1 MQQARYAKEPG
12 FVYDLIFIFVLYFN
26 KEAWTK
32 KFVNTDKGQE
42 DIDFY
47 NEILNKFP
55 PFPEELKPF
64 FYLRDDNGCMMNMKY
79 FQSNLLMYFNGHGM
93 DFLYNEI
100 NNASNMRHNLVNFYI
115 DPNISIEGS
124 GNYSVYELSKLL
136 LKQDLPDD
144 VKQMV
149 MLSLMDIKVSCN
161 KIIEIFMM
169 VERVL
174 EEYYREHYD
183 MVVNLCNTVD
193 KDMIENSFKI
203 AENSEY
209 KFEDM
214 ELEVSACLININLFR
229 FSFMN
234 SKTAVIIGVNGEEA
248 MTSLSNRHNEVDV
261 SLFGKILSDV
271 SRIKVLQML
280 ASEGE
285 LFTGEIAQ
293 ELGTALPSAYYHL
306 EMMMSAKMLHSRNKG
321 RAVYYSIN
329 QNYFTVVLAEIM
341 KLIK

>member
-64 FYLRDDNGCMMNMKY
+64 FYFKGSGVCLMSELY
-79 FQSNLLMYFNGHGM
+79 FQPNVQMLFNGHGM

-115 DPNISIEGS
+115 DPNISIEES
-124 GNYSVYELSKLL
+124 GNYSVYELSKFL

-183 MVVNLCNTVD
+183 MVVNLCNTVN

-209 KFEDM
+209 KFDEI

-234 SKTAVIIGVNGEEA
+234 SKTAVIIGVNGEEF
-248 MTSLSNRHNEVDV
+248 MKYLGNDSKDIDI
-261 SLFGKILSDV
+261 SLFGKILSDS

-306 EMMMSAKMLHSRNKG
+306 EMMMDAKMLYSRNKG

-329 QNYFTVVLAEIM
+329 RDYFTAVLAEIM